1 MKSQYIIKNN
11 LRTIKN
17 NLRTIP
23 FDSIIYFASLFRFV
37 WVRDFHDIFYE
48 LWIMQST
55 LTLVPESSRFPG
67 NFKDIKVLMIIS
79 KLLLSTFIDS
89 EQVRIICVLVPS
101 LDACYLH
108 GKVMICRPIE
118 PSETKTNF
126 NDPALWWF
134 ALGWLNFP
142 SCHLARHIKG
152 LLLLYRRLGQAINRT
167 RFVRLRSQLDSQ
179 PEFTKSTGAKRK
191 LMSTTNNCSCMARIC
206 KGKTSESF

>member
-1 MKSQYIIKNN
+1 MTLQA
-11 LRTIKN
+11 
-17 NLRTIP
+17 
-23 FDSIIYFASLFRFV
+23 YFVCVKCDMFV

-89 EQVRIICVLVPS
+89 EQVRIICVSVPS

-142 SCHLARHIKG
+142 RCHLSRHMKW
-152 LLLLYRRLGQAINRT
+152 LLLLFRRLGQAINRT
-167 RFVRLRSQLDSQ
+167 GFVRLKSQLDFQ

-206 KGKTSESF
+206 KGKNSESF